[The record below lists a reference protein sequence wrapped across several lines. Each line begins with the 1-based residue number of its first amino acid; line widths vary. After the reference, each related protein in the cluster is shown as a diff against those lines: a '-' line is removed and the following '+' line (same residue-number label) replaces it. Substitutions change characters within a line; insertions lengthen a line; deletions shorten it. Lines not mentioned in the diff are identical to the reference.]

1 MTRPW
6 RARIGSSAAAAL
18 GAAALTSAQQQ
29 PQYVER
35 VDVARVI
42 VDARV
47 LDDRDEPILGLGADD
62 FRVKIDGKRVRVETA
77 TWIGETP
84 RTSEDA
90 REDVPLNPALD
101 PDAAGRLVVFLF
113 QKDLEPSRIVGLMQ
127 LLISSRDFLATLG
140 PRDRVAILSFDS
152 HLKIWTDFTADRE
165 RLERVLAHDLLMADP
180 RAVQQSA
187 PPSLLDELTPA
198 RGKQTYGIER
208 ALELIGRALEP
219 LPGSKSLVL
228 VGHGFGRLG
237 RTGVLMERDYD
248 PARQALLGSRTSVFS
263 LDVVDADYHSLE
275 VGLQLVAEETGGF
288 YERTRTFPDVAL
300 HRLAGALAGYYVLFV
315 EKPDTRRTTH
325 DVDVGLT
332 RRKGRVFA
340 TSSYAAGPDYR

>member
-1 MTRPW
+1 MECAPGFRT
-6 RARIGSSAAAAL
+6 AVAAATMC
-18 GAAALTSAQQQ
+18 GATLVCAQQQ
-29 PQYVER
+29 QPRYVER

-42 VDARV
+42 IDARV
-47 LDDRDEPILGLGADD
+47 LDGRDEPMVGLDADD
-62 FRVKIDGKRVRVETA
+62 FRVKIDGKRVRIETA
-77 TWIGETP
+77 TWIGELPRRADAVSGVPATP
-84 RTSEDA
+84 
-90 REDVPLNPALD
+90 VNPAVEAE
-101 PDAAGRLVVFLF
+101 AAGRLVVFLF

-127 LLISSRDFLATLG
+127 LLIKSRDFLATLG

-165 RLERVLAHDLLMADP
+165 RLEHVLAHDVLMADP
-180 RAVQQSA
+180 HAVQQSA
-187 PPSLLDELTPA
+187 PPSLLDRLTPA

-237 RTGVLMERDYD
+237 HTGVSMEHDYD
-248 PARQALLGSRTSVFS
+248 SARQALVGSRTSVFS

-288 YERTRTFPDVAL
+288 YERTRTFPDVVL
-300 HRLAGALAGYYVLFV
+300 RRLAGALAGYYVLFV
-315 EKPDTRRTTH
+315 EKPDSPRATH
-325 DVDVGLT
+325 DVDVELT
-332 RRKGRVFA
+332 RRKGRVYA
-340 TSSYAAGPDYR
+340 TSSYAAGPG